1 MESLNAIYFFL
12 PGVLLGI
19 LLAWLLLRGQI
30 RTAYQKGR
38 ADCGAERA
46 ELAAQLKAREQLHQ
60 DTQNQLAMMA
70 NELSTLR
77 SRLEEETARRAA
89 TQEKAARVD
98 ELQQTLDRLQ
108 AENAQARARLAELQT
123 RLDEERRASEE
134 KLALLTKAR
143 QELSDA
149 FQALA
154 TRALHSNN
162 QSFLELARATLEKF
176 QEGARGDL
184 EKRQQA
190 IARLVEPLQQSLEKV
205 DSKIQEL
212 EKARAAAYAG
222 LTEQVKALLDTG
234 ARLQSETNRLVTA
247 LKAPVVR
254 GRWGEIQLRRVVEL
268 AGMVPYCDF
277 SEQVTVD
284 SDQGRLRPDLVVHLP
299 NQKTIVVDAKAPLQA
314 YLEAMEASDEGTRQF
329 KLKEHARQIRAHIG
343 VLESKAYWSQFAAAP
358 EFVVLFLPGETFF
371 SAALEQDPA
380 LIEYGADR
388 RVLLATPTTLIAL
401 LKAVAYGWRQEQIA
415 QNARAISALGKELY
429 ERIGVLAGHFH
440 DLRKHLEKSVESYNK
455 AVGSL
460 ESRVLVSARRFKELG
475 ATSAPDLPLLE
486 GVDKKPRALAGIWHD
501 LPAPPAE

>member
-1 MESLNAIYFFL
+1 MEGLKWLSTLL
-12 PGVLLGI
+12 PGAVLGA
-19 LLAWLLLRGQI
+19 LLAWLWLRGPL
-30 RTAYQKGR
+30 
-38 ADCGAERA
+38 
-46 ELAAQLKAREQLHQ
+46 LAAR
-60 DTQNQLAMMA
+60 
-70 NELSTLR
+70 
-77 SRLEEETARRAA
+77 
-89 TQEKAARVD
+89 EKAARVD
-98 ELQQTLDRLQ
+98 ELQQALDRLQ
-108 AENAQARARLAELQT
+108 AENAQARSRLTELETLLQQSQK
-123 RLDEERRASEE
+123 ANEE
-134 KLALLTKAR
+134 KLALLTRAR

-154 TRALHSNN
+154 ARALQSNN

-184 EKRQQA
+184 EKRQEA

-222 LTEQVKALLDTG
+222 LTEQVRALLDTG
-234 ARLQSETNRLVTA
+234 ARLQSETSRLVNA
-247 LKAPVVR
+247 LKTPVVR

-268 AGMVPYCDF
+268 AGMVSYCDF
-277 SEQVTVD
+277 SEQVTVA

-299 NQKTIVVDAKAPLQA
+299 NQKTIVVDAKAPLKA
-314 YLEAMEASDEGTRQF
+314 YLEALEAGDESSRQQ

-343 VLESKAYWSQFAAAP
+343 MLESKAYWSQFATAP

-415 QNARAISALGKELY
+415 QNARAISDLGRELY
-429 ERIGVLAGHFH
+429 ERLGVLAGHFQ
-440 DLRKHLEKSVESYNK
+440 DLRKHLEKSVESYNRV
-455 AVGSL
+455 VGSL
-460 ESRVLVSARRFKELG
+460 ESRVLVTARRFQELG
-475 ATSAPDLPLLE
+475 AAGSTGLPVLE
-486 GVDKKPRALAGIWHD
+486 GVEKMPRR
-501 LPAPPAE
+501 